1 MDQPRVAGS
10 FGGAGVG
17 EGGCGVG
24 GQGGCAGG
32 RLRGLLGRGLGLG
45 LRLSA
50 HVWRFGGWCEG
61 LGL

>member
-10 FGGAGVG
+10 FCGAGVG

-24 GQGGCAGG
+24 GQGDCAGG
-32 RLRGLLGRGLGLG
+32 GLGGLLGRGLRLR

-50 HVWRFGGWCEG
+50 RVWRFGGWREW